1 MADDTTSTAPEAK
14 AGTTPQAG
22 NNGAADTQA
31 AGTAAGQAPA
41 AVPTVAELQAQIER
55 ERAERQSANKEAQ
68 QMRAKLKA
76 LEDAEAK
83 RAEAT
88 LSEQEKA
95 IKRAEA
101 AEARAQELEA
111 RHREITV
118 RSAVQAAATQAGII
132 DPEAAYKLIDAGKI
146 TIDDGGNVSGVT
158 EAIKALVDSKPY
170 LIGQSGG
177 SGATNQQR
185 GGAGGDWETRARE
198 TLAGGMARGIFDPE
212 RIKGSGGGVMMPQ

>member
-1 MADDTTSTAPEAK
+1 MAEDQTSTAPAAQ
-14 AGTTPQAG
+14 AGTSPQAG
-22 NNGAADTQA
+22 TNGVVDMQP
-31 AGTAAGQAPA
+31 TAPQSGQVPA
-41 AVPTVAELQAQIER
+41 ATPTVAELQAQIER
-55 ERAERQSANKEAQ
+55 ERAERQAANKEAQ

-83 RAEAT
+83 RTEAT

-132 DPEAAYKLIDAGKI
+132 DPDAAYRLIDAGKI
-146 TIDDGGNVSGVT
+146 TIDDSGNVNGVT
-158 EAIKALVDSKPY
+158 EAVKALVESKPY

-185 GGAGGDWETRARE
+185 GGAGVDWETRARD
-198 TLAGGMARGIFDPE
+198 TLAGGMSRGIFDPE
-212 RIKGSGGGVMMPQ
+212 RIKESGGGVTMPR

>member
-1 MADDTTSTAPEAK
+1 MADETTSTAPA
-14 AGTTPQAG
+14 AQTGTTPPAG
-22 NNGAADTQA
+22 DNGAADTQA
-31 AGTAAGQAPA
+31 AGAATGQAPA
-41 AVPTVAELQAQIER
+41 ATHTVAELQAQIER
-55 ERAERQSANKEAQ
+55 ERAERQAANKEAQ
-68 QMRAKLKA
+68 GMRAKLKA

-83 RAEAT
+83 RAEAN

-101 AEARAQELEA
+101 AEARAQELET

-132 DPEAAYKLIDAGKI
+132 DPDAAYKLIDTGKI
-146 TIDDGGNVSGVT
+146 TLDDSGNVNGVT
-158 EAIKALVDSKPY
+158 EAVKALVDAKPY

-185 GGAGGDWETRARE
+185 GGAGIDWETRARD
-198 TLAGGMARGIFDPE
+198 TLAGGMSRGIFDPE
-212 RIKGSGGGVMMPQ
+212 RIKESGGGVTMPR